1 MFTYEDVK
9 DGVKEL
15 FVNFEEG
22 KEKGEYAMKQAFYL
36 EIINILHICV
46 LLQ

>member
-22 KEKGEYAMKQAFYL
+22 KEKCEQAMKPAFYL